1 MKLAFSDGY
10 QKKPPLITNEEMG
23 NYLRQGTDIAKWI
36 SDLQDIALKECLA
49 GNEIPGWKAVEGRG
63 SRDWTDLDQAFA
75 HLTEAGIPDAI
86 LWERKPIT
94 PAALEK
100 ALGKKEYVAQTEGY
114 VLKKPGKP
122 ALVPASDSRPA
133 ITNKI
138 SAEEAF
144 KEETDHE

>member
-1 MKLAFSDGY
+1 
-10 QKKPPLITNEEMG
+10 MG
-23 NYLRQGTDIAKWI
+23 KYLQQGTDIAKWV
-36 SDLQDIALKECLA
+36 SDLQDIALKECLS
-49 GNEIPGWKAVEGRG
+49 GNEVPGWKAVEGRG
-63 SRDWTDLDQAFA
+63 SREWTDMDKAFV
-75 HLTEAGIPDAI
+75 HLMDDCGIPKAI
-86 LWERKPIT
+86 LWEMKPIT